1 MKNIN
6 QKLISICVLLLVIT
20 NASAQGYKL
29 PTYTTFKLP
38 NGLTVNLMEQHDVP
52 LISVSTVV
60 PAGAI
65 YDREQAGLASLTA
78 TALKHGTKSYTKA
91 QIDQELDFIG
101 ASIDASAT
109 KEYARL
115 SANFA
120 TKDQKKVLNI
130 VKEILLDPAFDEKEF
145 DKEKSRLLVGLEQQK
160 ESPRAVIG
168 FYFEK
173 FLYGNHVYGNIIN
186 GMKATVEGLTAS
198 DVKKFYQA
206 NYTPNNAAI
215 TLVGDFSTKEMKASI
230 TKLFSEWKKGK
241 VVKEDLSTLAYKK
254 PTESRVLLINK
265 EDANETTFLI
275 GAPGISR
282 NNPDYIAIDVVNT
295 LFGGRFTSMLNDEL
309 RVNTG
314 LTYGASSRFNTLKN
328 DGTFVISTFT
338 NIKTTEAALDKAV
351 EVLNKL
357 HQNGIDENALT
368 SAKNYVKGQFPP
380 DYETSGQL
388 ASLLSQMFWYK
399 FDRSFI
405 DNFEKNVDSLDLA
418 RANEIIATYFPKDK
432 LQFILVGKASEIKKI
447 AEKFGPVTEINI
459 NENPE
464 F

>member
-1 MKNIN
+1 
-6 QKLISICVLLLVIT
+6 
-20 NASAQGYKL
+20 
-29 PTYTTFKLP
+29 
-38 NGLTVNLMEQHDVP
+38 
-52 LISVSTVV
+52 
-60 PAGAI
+60 
-65 YDREQAGLASLTA
+65 
-78 TALKHGTKSYTKA
+78 
-91 QIDQELDFIG
+91 
-101 ASIDASAT
+101 
-109 KEYARL
+109 
-115 SANFA
+115 
-120 TKDQKKVLNI
+120 
-130 VKEILLDPAFDEKEF
+130 
-145 DKEKSRLLVGLEQQK
+145 
-160 ESPRAVIG
+160 
-168 FYFEK
+168 
-173 FLYGNHVYGNIIN
+173 
-186 GMKATVEGLTAS
+186 MKATVEGLTVN
-198 DVKKFYQA
+198 DVKKFYQEK
-206 NYTPNNAAI
+206 YTPNNAAI

-241 VVKEDLSTLAYKK
+241 EVKEDLSTLTYKK

-265 EDANETTFLI
+265 EDANETTFFI

-314 LTYGASSRFNTLKN
+314 LTYGARSSFNTLKN

-351 EVLNKL
+351 EVLNRL
-357 HQNGIDENALT
+357 HQNGIDENALA

-432 LQFILVGKASEIKKI
+432 MQFILVGKASEIKKI

-459 NENPE
+459 NENPK